1 MGERLDA
8 LTVRETNGQSY
19 WTRIGVA
26 FPNRNGPG
34 FMVKLDAMPA
44 STDGQYVIHLREPRD
59 NSGDGGGR
67 GQPRPTSGQGGGR
80 SGSRQGFARDLDDD
94 VPF

>member
-1 MGERLDA
+1 MANRLDA
-8 LTVRETNGQSY
+8 LTVRESEGKSY

-26 FPNRNGPG
+26 FPGRDGSYI
-34 FMVKLDAMPA
+34 VRLDAVPA

-59 NSGDGGGR
+59 NSGRAGG
-67 GQPRPTSGQGGGR
+67 PRNET
-80 SGSRQGFARDLDDD
+80 RDEGP

>member
-1 MGERLDA
+1 MSGRLDA
-8 LTVRETNGQSY
+8 LTVRETDGKSY

-34 FMVKLDAMPA
+34 YMVKLDAVPA

-59 NSGDGGGR
+59 NNGGGHRSQGGSGGR
-67 GQPRPTSGQGGGR
+67 G
-80 SGSRQGFARDLDDD
+80 DDD
-94 VPF
+94 YVPGF

>member
-1 MGERLDA
+1 MANRLDA
-8 LTVRETNGQSY
+8 LTVRESDGKSY

-26 FPNRNGPG
+26 FPNRDGAG

-44 STDGQYVIHLREPRD
+44 SSEGQYVIHLREPRENNGGNRSQGGQQRQPRRD
-59 NSGDGGGR
+59 DGGG
-67 GQPRPTSGQGGGR
+67 
-80 SGSRQGFARDLDDD
+80 D